1 MILVPAYGRDY
12 KTEEEVFNDFWNKE
26 LDFRMAGT
34 TAYCSIRDF
43 KAAEQEIAVIR
54 YNGFEE
60 TAYIHFNK
68 Y

>member
-12 KTEEEVFNDFWNKE
+12 KTEEDVFTDFWDKE

-43 KAAEQEIAVIR
+43 KAAEQEMAVR
-54 YNGFEE
+54 LVRDR
-60 TAYIHFNK
+60 
-68 Y
+68 